1 MKVNYV
7 SFLTP
12 ESKYL
17 SPKQISAPT
26 EFITKVSSMI
36 KCMHESIILL
46 DVGQRAVLT
55 CPKDYAY
62 GYYGIPGYVRPNSTL
77 RLIVELIDC

>member
-1 MKVNYV
+1 
-7 SFLTP
+7 
-12 ESKYL
+12 
-17 SPKQISAPT
+17 
-26 EFITKVSSMI
+26 MI

-62 GYYGIPGYVRPNSTL
+62 GYYGIPGYVKPNSTL
-77 RLIVELIDC
+77 RIIVELINC